1 MSHPRDPDTTS
12 TPREIY
18 EVVLTTYSQINPSM
32 PSACKYCGT
41 GMMRT
46 TNDPKQ
52 VNATRRASGA
62 ACPPLACAP
71 RACWLLSCL
80 PCPNLQPVDW
90 TEDDPRVVSALPAH
104 TIRCVDGTQCSGGK
118 HHRCRPGMDNKFIAP
133 GSQTSNAW
141 CCICAKERHAWHEF
155 DRFAC
160 RHCVKRD
167 KSRPAKT
174 VATPP
179 EQKLRCASTLPLVG
193 RNSAAVA
200 EPAAVVIPAACQLD
214 AASGERGVVLR
225 GERLATGLVGTSTEG
240 HAALCDVDFFT
251 QVGGEERRR
260 KGDRD
265 EAPPG
270 KGCAAA
276 CCCS

>member
-1 MSHPRDPDTTS
+1 
-12 TPREIY
+12 
-18 EVVLTTYSQINPSM
+18 
-32 PSACKYCGT
+32 
-41 GMMRT
+41 
-46 TNDPKQ
+46 
-52 VNATRRASGA
+52 
-62 ACPPLACAP
+62 
-71 RACWLLSCL
+71 
-80 PCPNLQPVDW
+80 
-90 TEDDPRVVSALPAH
+90 VSALPAY
-104 TIRCVDGTQCSGGK
+104 TIRCDDGTQCSGGK

-141 CCICAKERHAWHEF
+141 CCICAKERHAWHDF

-200 EPAAVVIPAACQLD
+200 EPAAEVIPAACQLD
-214 AASGERGVVLR
+214 AASGERGAVLR
-225 GERLATGLVGTSTEG
+225 GERVPTGLVGTSMEG
-240 HAALCDVDFFT
+240 HAAIYDVDVGALQSASGA
-251 QVGGEERRR
+251 QVGVNRGAET
-260 KGDRD
+260 KSCYVDRD
-265 EAPPG
+265 EAPHG
-270 KGCAAA
+270 KGCAAG